1 MAKPIQVLYVED
13 EPTIATLLREALGLF
28 GVKVDPLCTSAE
40 ALLARLD
47 DPAVQAAQ
55 ILFFDIRLPGL
66 NGLELARKLRQQGE
80 QRPIVFL
87 SAYQAPPDD
96 ELASLGARFHPK
108 PFDLEKLVG
117 LVHQLTPATSG

>member
-13 EPTIATLLREALGLF
+13 EPMIANLLREALGLF
-28 GVKVDPLCTSAE
+28 GVKVDPLCSSAE

-47 DPAVQAAQ
+47 DPAVRAAQ

-66 NGLELARKLRQQGE
+66 TGLELARRLRASGE

-87 SAYQAPPDD
+87 SAYQAPPDE
-96 ELASLGARFHPK
+96 ELSALQARFLPK

-117 LVHQLTPATSG
+117 MVRLLAPAAA